1 MRMTAALYI
10 KELKDVRGVF
20 CLLAIG
26 TVVLQGWVLLTIET
40 HAIALFFSSLPVF
53 ATLFVPPV
61 LLASS
66 FNGEWRANTNHLL
79 FALPVRTG
87 VVGLCKFA
95 AILSIGLSL
104 FGIAGAGL
112 YFVASRAPW
121 EAVSSVLGFFGVTPA
136 EVFGYAA
143 GVFAAFLLLSLGVVT
158 AMEGAKYTAAR
169 LRGLTAAVSFV
180 TCVVV
185 YLTLAGYFVSA
196 LQDFLPTGAALMAY
210 TFLAGLVFLLI
221 GLFLFEKFVEI

>member
-40 HAIALFFSSLPVF
+40 HAIALFFSSLPVW
-53 ATLFVPPV
+53 ATLFVLPV

-87 VVGLCKFA
+87 IVSLCKFG
-95 AILSIGLSL
+95 AILSAGLVL
-104 FGIAGAGL
+104 FGISGTGL
-112 YFVASRAPW
+112 YFIASRAPW
-121 EAVSSVLGFFGVTPA
+121 ESVSAVLRFFGVTPTEA
-136 EVFGYAA
+136 IGSTA
-143 GVFAAFLLLSLGVVT
+143 GVFASFLLLSLGIVT
-158 AMEGAKYTAAR
+158 AMEGAKYTVAR
-169 LRGLTAAVSFV
+169 HRGFTAALSFV
-180 TCVVV
+180 SCVVV
-185 YLTLAGYFVSA
+185 YLTLAGYFVGA
-196 LQDFLPTGAALMAY
+196 LQDFLPIGAALMAY
-210 TFLAGLVFLLI
+210 TILAGLVFVLI
-221 GLFLFEKFVEI
+221 GMFLFEKFVEI